1 MCSFSSRSV
10 TKEKTYL
17 QGPKQK
23 ATKNLHLTTTFYFP
37 NFSVQVFCEKH
48 LCLIS
53 SALSHC
59 VSVWKVLLWW
69 LGLCQPHLGKQLSW
83 RRWHPSFSSR
93 KRKRNPT
100 MLKIKSLRVLHEI
113 MYFCSICPDYWLCN
127 SPAGLPPLQEAHAP
141 SIMISS
147 GSVNILPLHQ

>member
-1 MCSFSSRSV
+1 MCSFSLRSV
-10 TKEKTYL
+10 TKEKTL
-17 QGPKQK
+17 RQRPKQK
-23 ATKNLHLTTTFYFP
+23 ATKNFHLTTTFYFP

-48 LCLIS
+48 LGLIS
-53 SALSHC
+53 SDLSHC

-83 RRWHPSFSSR
+83 MRWHSSFSSR

-141 SIMISS
+141 SIVISS
-147 GSVNILPLHQ
+147 GSVNILPFHQ